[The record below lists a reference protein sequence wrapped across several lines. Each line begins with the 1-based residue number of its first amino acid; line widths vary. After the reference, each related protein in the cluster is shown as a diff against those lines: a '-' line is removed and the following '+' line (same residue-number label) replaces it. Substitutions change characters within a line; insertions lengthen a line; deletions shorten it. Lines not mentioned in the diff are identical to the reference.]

1 MANRLG
7 WFLGLLVLLI
17 LILFW
22 VIPWNRIETSV
33 TPLESS
39 APYEPPRRID

>member
-7 WFLGLLVLLI
+7 WFLGLLVLLV

-22 VIPWNRIETSV
+22 LIPWNRPVETNPPGKSSS
-33 TPLESS
+33 PS
-39 APYEPPRRID
+39 APQR